1 MAQIKAVVFDYGSVI
16 STEQVRSEVEAMLDL
31 IQVEESQFYHWY
43 YHYRPS
49 YDLGSTGEEYWQK
62 VLTACGVEYTPEL
75 AAKLITHDVKS
86 WTQLNPAVLEWAAAL
101 KDDGYQ
107 LGIIS
112 NMVREVLDFM
122 QANFDWL
129 EQDLFNSQIYS
140 CHWRVTKPDPRIYRI
155 SLKQLGLEPE
165 DCLFIDDLEVN
176 IEAAQKL
183 GFAVFHYQGP
193 TALENLQS
201 YFASRTD

>member
-1 MAQIKAVVFDYGSVI
+1 MGRVY
-16 STEQVRSEVEAMLDL
+16 L
-31 IQVEESQFYHWY
+31 
-43 YHYRPS
+43 
-49 YDLGSTGEEYWQK
+49 
-62 VLTACGVEYTPEL
+62 EL

-112 NMVREVLDFM
+112 NMVRKFWTLCKPISIGC
-122 QANFDWL
+122 

-140 CHWRVTKPDPRIYRI
+140 CHWRVTAGSTDLPDQPP
-155 SLKQLGLEPE
+155 KQLGLEPE

>member
-1 MAQIKAVVFDYGSVI
+1 
-16 STEQVRSEVEAMLDL
+16 
-31 IQVEESQFYHWY
+31 
-43 YHYRPS
+43 
-49 YDLGSTGEEYWQK
+49 TGEEYWQK

-183 GFAVFHYQGP
+183 GFAV
-193 TALENLQS
+193 
-201 YFASRTD
+201 